1 MIRITIYQS
10 AEHGYRGFL
19 CKGHAGYADSGEDI
33 VCAAV
38 SVLVINT
45 VNSIERFGG
54 QPFTCKTEQE
64 DGVIDFRL
72 KDNPTA
78 ETKLLLDSMVLG
90 LTEVEKDHKQH
101 LKLNFKEV

>member
-54 QPFTCKTEQE
+54 QPFTCETEQE

>member
-1 MIRITIYQS
+1 MIRITIYRS

-45 VNSIERFGG
+45 VNSIEKFGN
-54 QPFTCKTEQE
+54 QAFACKTEQ
-64 DGVIDFRL
+64 GSGIIDFRL
-72 KDNPTA
+72 KEDPSA

-90 LTEVEKDHKQH
+90 LTEVEKDHRQH